1 VTLAWAEHEAAE
13 FARQSRE
20 FSSALKLTGKRTE
33 AMVGKGL
40 NHFEIIETLADP
52 GSPLGRA
59 ALNMLQ

>member
-1 VTLAWAEHEAAE
+1 
-13 FARQSRE
+13 
-20 FSSALKLTGKRTE
+20 LKLAGRLTQ

-40 NHFEIIETLADP
+40 NHFEIVETLADP